1 MNITIIGAGD
11 IGFHLAKRLATD
23 RHDITVV
30 ERDAHRVKRA
40 AEQLDAIVV
49 EGHGSSHRILEEAR
63 IQDSDILAAM
73 TNNDEVN
80 ILACQ
85 IAKKTGVD
93 VCIAR
98 VRNPE
103 YTMPDYI
110 LSEEDLGVDLVIH
123 PEKET
128 AESVVRLI
136 RQSVATDV
144 IDFAEGKAQ
153 LLGLRLEQSSPIL
166 QTPLKELTNQY
177 QHVSQRIVAISRK
190 GRTLIP
196 GGEDILKAGDQLYII
211 CDPNSI
217 PEIMEITGKTET
229 QIEDVMILGGGLV
242 GQFIASQLGKDI
254 NTKVVESNAARSEEI
269 ANILPNSLIIHGDG
283 TDIDLLA
290 TEGLMDMDAF
300 VAVTGDDETNIISTL
315 VARHLEVP
323 RTIAL
328 VNNVDYLPITPTIGM
343 DAVVSKQVITVNA
356 VERFI
361 RHRMVASLASLP
373 EVDAEIIEYLASE
386 QSRITKAPLKDIRFP
401 DAAIVG
407 AVLRNEEFII
417 PTGAT
422 EIQPGD
428 KVVVFALP
436 VAQRDVSR
444 LFK

>member
-436 VAQRDVSR
+436 VAQRDVAR